1 MPPKSLSSGAGLA
14 NLWTKLSP
22 LPGGSWLFSRALG
35 FMVPYSGSIG
45 AHIRALEPGYARVEL
60 RDHRGVRNHLR
71 SVHAIALA
79 NLGEVTTGLAT
90 LVGLPENVRGILTGL
105 SIEYMKKARG
115 TLIAECRTAIPVVSA
130 SMDHDAIG
138 EIRDG
143 ASDLVARVTA
153 RWRLGLLEPKAGAT

>member
-14 NLWTKLSP
+14 DLWTRLRP
-22 LPGGSWLFSRALG
+22 LPGGTWLFSRALG

-60 RDHRGVRNHLR
+60 RDRRRVRNHLR

-79 NLGEVTTGLAT
+79 NLGELTTGLAT
-90 LVGLPENVRGILTGL
+90 LVGLPGNVRGILTGL
-105 SIEYMKKARG
+105 SVEYMKKARG
-115 TLIAECRTAIPVVSA
+115 TLIAECRTAIPVVSG

-138 EIRDG
+138 EIRDS

-153 RWRLGLLEPKAGAT
+153 KWRLGLIEPRA

>member
-14 NLWTKLSP
+14 DLWTKLRP
-22 LPGGSWLFSRALG
+22 LPGGTWLFSRALG

-60 RDHRGVRNHLR
+60 PDRRRVRNHLR

-90 LVGLPENVRGILTGL
+90 LVGLPGNVRGILTGL
-105 SIEYMKKARG
+105 SVEYMKKARG
-115 TLIAECRTAIPVVSA
+115 TLIAECRTAIPVVSG

-143 ASDLVARVTA
+143 TSDLVARVTA
-153 RWRLGLLEPKAGAT
+153 RWRLGLVEPKA

>member
-1 MPPKSLSSGAGLA
+1 MSSGAGLA
-14 NLWTKLSP
+14 DLWTKLSP

-45 AHIRALEPGYARVEL
+45 AHIRALEDGYARVEL
-60 RDHRGVRNHLR
+60 RDRRRVRNHLR
-71 SVHAIALA
+71 SIHAIALA

-115 TLIAECRTAIPVVSA
+115 TLIAECKTAIPVVTGSV
-130 SMDHDAIG
+130 DHDAIA

-153 RWRLGLLEPKAGAT
+153 LWRLGLSEPKA

>member
-1 MPPKSLSSGAGLA
+1 MPPRPLSSGAGLA
-14 NLWTKLSP
+14 DLWTKLSP

-45 AHIRALEPGYARVEL
+45 AHIRALEAGYARVEM
-60 RDHRGVRNHLR
+60 RDRRRVRNHLR
-71 SVHAIALA
+71 SIHAIALA

-115 TLIAECRTAIPVVSA
+115 TLIAECKTAIPVVSG
-130 SMDHDAIG
+130 SMDHDAIA
-138 EIRDG
+138 EIRDS

-153 RWRLGLLEPKAGAT
+153 RWRLGLIEPKA

>member
-1 MPPKSLSSGAGLA
+1 MPPRLLSSGAGLA
-14 NLWTKLSP
+14 GLWTKLSP

-45 AHIRALEPGYARVEL
+45 AHVRALEPGYARVEL
-60 RDHRGVRNHLR
+60 RDRRGVRNHLR

-90 LVGLPENVRGILTGL
+90 LAGLPENARGILTGL

-115 TLIAECRTAIPVVSA
+115 TLIAECRTTIPLVLE

-153 RWRLGLLEPKAGAT
+153 KWRLGLIEPRA

>member
-1 MPPKSLSSGAGLA
+1 MPPRLLSSGSGLA
-14 NLWTKLSP
+14 DLWKKLSP

-45 AHIRALEPGYARVEL
+45 AHVRALGPGYARVEL
-60 RDHRGVRNHLR
+60 RDHRGVRNHLK

-90 LVGLPENVRGILTGL
+90 LVGLPENVRGILTGF
-105 SIEYMKKARG
+105 SIQYLKKARG
-115 TLIAECRTAIPVVSA
+115 TLIAECKTAIPTVKGSV
-130 SMDHDAIG
+130 DHDAVA

-143 ASDLVARVTA
+143 ASDVVARATA
-153 RWRLGLLEPKAGAT
+153 RWRLGLIEPKA

>member
-1 MPPKSLSSGAGLA
+1 MSPKSLSSGAGLA
-14 NLWTKLSP
+14 DLWTRLRP

-60 RDHRGVRNHLR
+60 PDRRRVRNHLR

-90 LVGLPENVRGILTGL
+90 LVGLPGNARGILTGL
-105 SIEYMKKARG
+105 SVEYMKKARG
-115 TLIAECRTAIPVVSA
+115 TLIAECRTAIPVVSG

-138 EIRDG
+138 EIRDST
-143 ASDLVARVTA
+143 SDLVARVTA
-153 RWRLGLLEPKAGAT
+153 RWRLGLVEPKV

>member
-1 MPPKSLSSGAGLA
+1 MSPRLLSSGAGLA
-14 NLWTKLSP
+14 DLWTKLSP

-60 RDHRGVRNHLR
+60 PDRRGVRNHLK

-90 LVGLPENVRGILTGL
+90 LVGLPENVRGILVGL
-105 SIEYMKKARG
+105 SVEYLKQARG
-115 TLIAECRTAIPVVSA
+115 TLIAECKTPIPAVSGSIDHEAIA
-130 SMDHDAIG
+130 
-138 EIRDG
+138 EIRDS
-143 ASDLVARVTA
+143 ASDIVARVTA
-153 RWRLGLLEPKAGAT
+153 RWRLGLVQPKA

>member
-14 NLWTKLSP
+14 DLWTKLRP
-22 LPGGSWLFSRALG
+22 LPGGSWMFSRALG

-60 RDHRGVRNHLR
+60 RDRRKVRNHLR

-79 NLGEVTTGLAT
+79 NLGELTTGLAT
-90 LVGLPENVRGILTGL
+90 LVGMPGNVRGILTGL
-105 SIEYMKKARG
+105 SVEYMKKARG
-115 TLIAECRTAIPVVSA
+115 TLIAECRTAIPVVSG

-153 RWRLGLLEPKAGAT
+153 KWRLGLIEPRV

>member
-1 MPPKSLSSGAGLA
+1 
-14 NLWTKLSP
+14 
-22 LPGGSWLFSRALG
+22 
-35 FMVPYSGSIG
+35 
-45 AHIRALEPGYARVEL
+45 
-60 RDHRGVRNHLR
+60 
-71 SVHAIALA
+71 VHAIALA

-130 SMDHDAIG
+130 SMDHNAIG

-153 RWRLGLLEPKAGAT
+153 KWRLGLVEPNA

>member
-14 NLWTKLSP
+14 DLWTKLRP
-22 LPGGSWLFSRALG
+22 LPGGTWLFSRALG

-60 RDHRGVRNHLR
+60 PDRRRVRNHLR

-90 LVGLPENVRGILTGL
+90 LVGLPGNVRGILTGL
-105 SIEYMKKARG
+105 SVEYMKKARG
-115 TLIAECRTAIPVVSA
+115 TLIAECRTAIPVVSG

-143 ASDLVARVTA
+143 TSDLVARVTA
-153 RWRLGLLEPKAGAT
+153 KWRLGLIEPRA

>member
-1 MPPKSLSSGAGLA
+1 MPSRLLSSGAGLA
-14 NLWTKLSP
+14 DLWTKLRP
-22 LPGGSWLFSRALG
+22 LPGGTWLFSRALG

-60 RDHRGVRNHLR
+60 PDRRRVRNHLR

-90 LVGLPENVRGILTGL
+90 LVGLPGNVRGILTGL
-105 SIEYMKKARG
+105 SVEYMKKARG
-115 TLIAECRTAIPVVSA
+115 TLIAECRTAIPVVSG

-143 ASDLVARVTA
+143 TSDLVARVTA
-153 RWRLGLLEPKAGAT
+153 RWRLGLVEPKA

>member
-14 NLWTKLSP
+14 DLWTKLRP
-22 LPGGSWLFSRALG
+22 LPGGTWLFSRALG

-60 RDHRGVRNHLR
+60 RDRRRVRNHLR

-90 LVGLPENVRGILTGL
+90 LVGLPGNVRGILTGL
-105 SIEYMKKARG
+105 SVEYMKKARG
-115 TLIAECRTAIPVVSA
+115 TLIAECRTAIPVVSG

-153 RWRLGLLEPKAGAT
+153 KWRLGLVEPKA

>member
-1 MPPKSLSSGAGLA
+1 MSPRLLSSGAGLA
-14 NLWTKLSP
+14 DLWSKLSP

-60 RDHRGVRNHLR
+60 HDRRGVRNHLK

-90 LVGLPENVRGILTGL
+90 LVGLPANVRGILTGL
-105 SIEYMKKARG
+105 SVEYLKKARG
-115 TLIAECRTAIPVVSA
+115 TLIAECKTPIPAVSGP
-130 SMDHDAIG
+130 MDHDAIA
-138 EIRDG
+138 EIRDST
-143 ASDLVARVTA
+143 SDIVARVTA
-153 RWRLGLLEPKAGAT
+153 RWRLGLIEPKA

>member
-14 NLWTKLSP
+14 DLWTRLRP
-22 LPGGSWLFSRALG
+22 LPGGTWLFSRALG

-60 RDHRGVRNHLR
+60 PDRRKVRNHLR

-90 LVGLPENVRGILTGL
+90 LVGLPGNVRGILTGL
-105 SIEYMKKARG
+105 SVEYMKKARG
-115 TLIAECRTAIPVVSA
+115 TLIAECRTAIPVVSG

-138 EIRDG
+138 EIRDS

-153 RWRLGLLEPKAGAT
+153 KWRLGLVEPKA

>member
-14 NLWTKLSP
+14 DLWTRLRP
-22 LPGGSWLFSRALG
+22 LPGGTWLFSRALG

-60 RDHRGVRNHLR
+60 RDRRKVRNHLR

-79 NLGEVTTGLAT
+79 NLGELTTGLAT
-90 LVGLPENVRGILTGL
+90 LVGLPGNVRGILTGL
-105 SIEYMKKARG
+105 SVEYMKKARG
-115 TLIAECRTAIPVVSA
+115 TLIAECRTAIPVVSG

-138 EIRDG
+138 EIRDS

-153 RWRLGLLEPKAGAT
+153 KWRLGLVEPRA